1 MFIVCIIFIHV
12 FVLSLPLRAPIQKS
26 FTHTVLPFFSTYSLE
41 GNTEEEN
48 NGYVVF
54 KSLST
59 DQLAKGWGLGGV
71 TPSAPIPFLPLFKED
86 CTRESLLQH
95 PNGML

>member
-1 MFIVCIIFIHV
+1 MKCLLYVLYSFMFSC
-12 FVLSLPLRAPIQKS
+12 SLCHSLIKMS
-26 FTHTVLPFFSTYSLE
+26 STHTVLPFFRTYVHE

-48 NGYVVF
+48 DGYVVF

-71 TPSAPIPFLPLFKED
+71 TPSAPIPHTHALLISSTS
-86 CTRESLLQH
+86 TR
-95 PNGML
+95 